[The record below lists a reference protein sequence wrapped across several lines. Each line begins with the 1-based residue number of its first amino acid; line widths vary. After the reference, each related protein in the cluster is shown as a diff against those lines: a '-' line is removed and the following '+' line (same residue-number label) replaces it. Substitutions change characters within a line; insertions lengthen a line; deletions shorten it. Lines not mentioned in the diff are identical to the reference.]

1 MFPLA
6 GYFLSH
12 WLYCGILFKHH
23 EVKTEKLLL
32 SPMNVGGVKRD
43 YPKAV
48 DRYANFNIWE
58 CFALELWNVGICK
71 LEIEIFLCAS
81 NYALVPSTLCQG
93 KRKKITGGKM
103 DYFYGPGR
111 NHLFVPGPVNIP
123 ESVLRAMNRNNED
136 YRSPAVPAMTKTLL
150 EDVKKIFKT
159 TSGTPFI
166 IPTTGT
172 GAWES
177 ALTNTLSP
185 GDRTVSFLI
194 GQFSLLWIDQQKR
207 LGFNVDVVESDWGQ
221 GANLDILA
229 SKLAEDTAHTI
240 KAVCI
245 VHNETATGVTNNLAK
260 VRKILDDYRHPALF
274 LVDGVSSICALDF
287 RMDEWG
293 VDVAL
298 TGSQKALS
306 LPTGMGIVC
315 ASPKALEASETAKSF
330 RVFFDWK
337 DYLKF
342 YKLGTFWPYT
352 PSIQLLYG
360 LREALDLLFVEGL
373 DNVIARHA
381 RLGKATRLAVEA
393 WGLKNC
399 TQKEEWFSDTV
410 TAVLVPPYIDS
421 AEIVRR
427 GWKRYNLSLGLGL
440 NKVAGKVFRIGHL
453 GNLNELQLLGC
464 LAGVEMIL
472 KDVGYPVK
480 LGSGVAA
487 ACAFLQNS
495 TPLIASRI

>member
-1 MFPLA
+1 M
-6 GYFLSH
+6 
-12 WLYCGILFKHH
+12 
-23 EVKTEKLLL
+23 
-32 SPMNVGGVKRD
+32 D
-43 YPKAV
+43 
-48 DRYANFNIWE
+48 
-58 CFALELWNVGICK
+58 
-71 LEIEIFLCAS
+71 
-81 NYALVPSTLCQG
+81 NY
-93 KRKKITGGKM
+93 
-103 DYFYGPGR
+103 YGPGR

-123 ESVLRAMNRNNED
+123 EQVLRAMNRNNED
-136 YRSPAVPAMTKTLL
+136 YRSPAIPAMTKVLL

-159 TSGTPFI
+159 ITGTPFL

-185 GDRTVSFLI
+185 GDRIVSFLI
-194 GQFSLLWIDQQKR
+194 GQFSLLWIDQMQR
-207 LGFNVDVVESDWGQ
+207 LNFNVDVIESDWGA
-221 GANLDILA
+221 GANLEVLG
-229 SKLAEDTAHTI
+229 SKLAADTGHTI
-240 KAVCI
+240 KAICI
-245 VHNETATGVTNNLAK
+245 VHNETATGVTNNLAA
-260 VRKILDDYRHPALF
+260 VRKLLDHYQHPALF

-315 ASPKALEASETAKSF
+315 ASPKALEASKTSKSV

-342 YKLGTFWPYT
+342 YKMGTFWPYT

-360 LREALDLLFVEGL
+360 LREALDLLFEEGL
-373 DNVIARHA
+373 DNVIERHS
-381 RLGKATRLAVEA
+381 RLAKATRLAVEA

-410 TAVLVPPYIDS
+410 TA
-421 AEIVRR
+421 
-427 GWKRYNLSLGLGL
+427 
-440 NKVAGKVFRIGHL
+440 
-453 GNLNELQLLGC
+453 LQLLGC

-495 TPLIASRI
+495 IPMIPSRI

>member
-1 MFPLA
+1 M
-6 GYFLSH
+6 
-12 WLYCGILFKHH
+12 
-23 EVKTEKLLL
+23 
-32 SPMNVGGVKRD
+32 
-43 YPKAV
+43 
-48 DRYANFNIWE
+48 DRY
-58 CFALELWNVGICK
+58 FA
-71 LEIEIFLCAS
+71 
-81 NYALVPSTLCQG
+81 
-93 KRKKITGGKM
+93 
-103 DYFYGPGR
+103 PGT

-123 ESVLRAMNRNNED
+123 DHVIRAMNRNNED
-136 YRSPAVPAMTKTLL
+136 YRAPPIPALTKDLL

-159 TSGTPFI
+159 TTGTPFL

-207 LGFNVDVVESDWGQ
+207 LRFNVDVIESEWGQ
-221 GANLDILA
+221 GANLEILA
-229 SKLAEDTAHTI
+229 EKIAADRAHTI

-245 VHNETATGVTNNLAK
+245 VHNETATGVTNNLAA
-260 VRKILDDYRHPALF
+260 VRRILDEYRHPALF

-315 ASPKALEASETAKSF
+315 AGPKALEASKSAQSVRF
-330 RVFFDWK
+330 FFDWN

-360 LREALDLLFVEGL
+360 MRAALDIIFEEGL
-373 DNVIARHA
+373 DNVIERHS

-399 TQKEEWFSDTV
+399 TQREEWFSDTV
-410 TAVLVPPYIDS
+410 TAVVVPPYIDS
-421 AEIVRR
+421 TEIVKRA
-427 GWKRYNLSLGLGL
+427 WKRYNLSLGLGL

-453 GNLNELQLLGC
+453 GHLNDVQLLGC
-464 LAGVEMIL
+464 LAGVEMVL

-480 LGSGVAA
+480 MGSGVGAA
-487 ACAFLQNS
+487 SAYLQN
-495 TPLIASRI
+495 TIPLIPSRI

>member
-1 MFPLA
+1 
-6 GYFLSH
+6 
-12 WLYCGILFKHH
+12 
-23 EVKTEKLLL
+23 
-32 SPMNVGGVKRD
+32 
-43 YPKAV
+43 
-48 DRYANFNIWE
+48 
-58 CFALELWNVGICK
+58 
-71 LEIEIFLCAS
+71 
-81 NYALVPSTLCQG
+81 
-93 KRKKITGGKM
+93 M
-103 DYFYGPGR
+103 DYVYGPGK

-123 ESVLRAMNRNNED
+123 EPVLRAMNRNNED
-136 YRSPAVPAMTKTLL
+136 YRSPAIPAMTKTLL

-159 TSGTPFI
+159 TTGTPFL

-194 GQFSLLWIDQQKR
+194 GQFSLLWIDQQQR
-207 LGFNVDVVESDWGQ
+207 LNFNVDVIESEWGQ

-229 SKLAEDTAHTI
+229 EKLAADHSHSI
-240 KAVCI
+240 KAICI
-245 VHNETATGVTNNLAK
+245 VHNETATGVTNNLAT
-260 VRKILDDYRHPALF
+260 VRKLLDHYRHPALL

-306 LPTGMGIVC
+306 LPTGLGIVC
-315 ASPKALEASETAKSF
+315 ASPKALEASKSAKSV
-330 RVFFDWK
+330 RVFFDWN

-360 LREALDLLFVEGL
+360 LRAALDLIFEEGL
-373 DNVIARHA
+373 DNVIARHT
-381 RLGKATRLAVEA
+381 RMGKATRLAVEA

-399 TQKEEWFSDTV
+399 TQREEWYSDTV

-421 AEIVRR
+421 AEIVKRA
-427 GWKRYNLSLGLGL
+427 WKRYNMSLGLGL

-487 ACAFLQNS
+487 ACAYLQNNI
-495 TPLIASRI
+495 PMIPSRI

>member
-1 MFPLA
+1 
-6 GYFLSH
+6 
-12 WLYCGILFKHH
+12 
-23 EVKTEKLLL
+23 
-32 SPMNVGGVKRD
+32 
-43 YPKAV
+43 
-48 DRYANFNIWE
+48 
-58 CFALELWNVGICK
+58 
-71 LEIEIFLCAS
+71 
-81 NYALVPSTLCQG
+81 
-93 KRKKITGGKM
+93 M
-103 DYFYGPGR
+103 DYVYGPGR

-123 ESVLRAMNRNNED
+123 EPVIRAMNRNNED
-136 YRSPAVPAMTKTLL
+136 YRSPAVPALTKTLL
-150 EDVKKIFKT
+150 EDVKEIFKT
-159 TSGTPFI
+159 TTGTPFL

-185 GDRTVSFLI
+185 GDRIVSFLI
-194 GQFSLLWIDQQKR
+194 GQFSLLWIDQQQR
-207 LGFNVDVVESDWGQ
+207 LGFNVDVVESEWGQ

-229 SKLAEDTAHTI
+229 SKLAADTAHTI
-240 KAVCI
+240 KAVCV

-260 VRKILDDYRHPALF
+260 VRSILDDYRHPALF

-287 RMDEWG
+287 R
-293 VDVAL
+293 
-298 TGSQKALS
+298 
-306 LPTGMGIVC
+306 
-315 ASPKALEASETAKSF
+315 PKALEATKTAKSV
-330 RVFFDWK
+330 RVFFDWN

-352 PSIQLLYG
+352 HPSNCFMDLEQVWISF
-360 LREALDLLFVEGL
+360 LRKDLT
-373 DNVIARHA
+373 I
-381 RLGKATRLAVEA
+381 LAVEA

-421 AEIVRR
+421 SEIVRR

-472 KDVGYPVK
+472 KDVGYPVQ

-487 ACAFLQNS
+487 ACAYLQNN
-495 TPLIASRI
+495 TL

>member
-1 MFPLA
+1 
-6 GYFLSH
+6 
-12 WLYCGILFKHH
+12 
-23 EVKTEKLLL
+23 
-32 SPMNVGGVKRD
+32 
-43 YPKAV
+43 
-48 DRYANFNIWE
+48 
-58 CFALELWNVGICK
+58 
-71 LEIEIFLCAS
+71 
-81 NYALVPSTLCQG
+81 
-93 KRKKITGGKM
+93 M
-103 DYFYGPGR
+103 DYVYGPGR

-123 ESVLRAMNRNNED
+123 EPVLRAMNRNNED

-159 TSGTPFI
+159 TSGTPFM

-185 GDRTVSFLI
+185 GDRIVSFLI
-194 GQFSLLWIDQQKR
+194 GQFSLLWIDQQQR
-207 LGFNVDVVESDWGQ
+207 LKFNVDVVESEWGQ
-221 GANLDILA
+221 GANLDVLE
-229 SKLAEDTAHTI
+229 SKIAEDTAHTI
-240 KAVCI
+240 KAICI

-260 VRKILDDYRHPALF
+260 VRKILGRATEYLQTSVNLSHIFFLSLDTYFSYSSVTFMECFSCFFIELSDNYMHPALF

-306 LPTGMGIVC
+306 LPTGIGIVC
-315 ASPKALEASETAKSF
+315 ASPKALEASKSAKSV
-330 RVFFDWK
+330 RVFFDWN

-342 YKLGTFWPYT
+342 YKLGTYWPYT

-360 LREALDLLFVEGL
+360 LRTALDLLFEEGL
-373 DNVIARHA
+373 DNVIARHS

-399 TQKEEWFSDTV
+399 TQSEEWVSDTV
-410 TAVLVPPYIDS
+410 TAVLVPTYIDS
-421 AEIVRR
+421 TEIVKRA
-427 GWKRYNLSLGLGL
+427 WKRYNLSLGLGL
-440 NKVAGKVFRIGHL
+440 NKIAGKVFRIGHL

-464 LAGVEMIL
+464 LAGVEMVL

-487 ACAFLQNS
+487 ASAYFQNN
-495 TPLIASRI
+495 TPLIPSRI

>member
-1 MFPLA
+1 
-6 GYFLSH
+6 
-12 WLYCGILFKHH
+12 
-23 EVKTEKLLL
+23 
-32 SPMNVGGVKRD
+32 
-43 YPKAV
+43 
-48 DRYANFNIWE
+48 
-58 CFALELWNVGICK
+58 
-71 LEIEIFLCAS
+71 
-81 NYALVPSTLCQG
+81 
-93 KRKKITGGKM
+93 M
-103 DYFYGPGR
+103 DYVYGPGR

-123 ESVLRAMNRNNED
+123 EPVLRAMNRNNED
-136 YRSPAVPAMTKTLL
+136 YRSPAVPAMTKILL

-159 TSGTPFI
+159 TTGTSFM

-185 GDRTVSFLI
+185 GDRIVSFLI
-194 GQFSLLWIDQQKR
+194 GQFSLLWIDQQQR
-207 LGFNVDVVESDWGQ
+207 LNFNVDVVESEWGQ

-240 KAVCI
+240 KAICI
-245 VHNETATGVTNNLAK
+245 VHNETATGVTNNLAQ
-260 VRKILDDYRHPALF
+260 VRRILDEYRHPALF

-306 LPTGMGIVC
+306 LPTGIGIVC
-315 ASPKALEASETAKSF
+315 ASPKALEASKTAKS
-330 RVFFDWK
+330 
-337 DYLKF
+337 
-342 YKLGTFWPYT
+342 
-352 PSIQLLYG
+352 LLYG
-360 LREALDLLFVEGL
+360 LRTALDLIFEEGL
-373 DNVIARHA
+373 DNVIARHS

-399 TQKEEWFSDTV
+399 TQSEEWFSDTV

-421 AEIVRR
+421 SEIVRR
-427 GWKRYNLSLGLGL
+427 AWKRYNLSLGLGL
-440 NKVAGKVFRIGHL
+440 NKIAGKVFRIGHL

-464 LAGVEMIL
+464 LAGVEMVL
-472 KDVGYPVK
+472 RDVGYPVK

-487 ACAFLQNS
+487 ASAYFQNN
-495 TPLIASRI
+495 TPLIPSRI

>member
-1 MFPLA
+1 
-6 GYFLSH
+6 
-12 WLYCGILFKHH
+12 
-23 EVKTEKLLL
+23 
-32 SPMNVGGVKRD
+32 
-43 YPKAV
+43 
-48 DRYANFNIWE
+48 
-58 CFALELWNVGICK
+58 
-71 LEIEIFLCAS
+71 
-81 NYALVPSTLCQG
+81 
-93 KRKKITGGKM
+93 M
-103 DYFYGPGR
+103 DYVYGPGR

-123 ESVLRAMNRNNED
+123 EQVLRAMNRNNED
-136 YRSPAVPAMTKTLL
+136 YRSPAVPALTKTLL

-159 TSGTPFI
+159 TSGTPFLF
-166 IPTTGT
+166 PTTGT

-185 GDRTVSFLI
+185 GDRIVSFLI
-194 GQFSLLWIDQQKR
+194 GQFSLLWIDQQQR
-207 LGFNVDVVESDWGQ
+207 LNFKVDVIESDWGE
-221 GANLDILA
+221 GAKLDVLA
-229 SKLAEDTAHTI
+229 AKLAADTDHTI

-245 VHNETATGVTNNLAK
+245 VHNETATGVTNDLSL
-260 VRKILDDYRHPALF
+260 VRRILDEYRHPALF

-287 RMDEWG
+287 RMDDWG

-306 LPTGMGIVC
+306 LPTGIGIVC
-315 ASPKALEASETAKSF
+315 ASPRALEASKTAKSL

-342 YKLGTFWPYT
+342 YNLGTYWPYT

-360 LREALDLLFVEGL
+360 LRAALDLVFEEGL
-373 DNVIARHA
+373 ENVIARHK
-381 RLGKATRLAVEA
+381 RLGQATRLAVEA

-399 TQKEEWFSDTV
+399 TQKEEWHSDTV

-421 AEIVRR
+421 SEIVRR
-427 GWKRYNLSLGLGL
+427 AWKRYNLSLGLGL

-453 GNLNELQLLGC
+453 GHLNELQLLGC

-487 ACAFLQNS
+487 ASSYFQNNI
-495 TPLIASRI
+495 PLIPSRI

>member
-1 MFPLA
+1 
-6 GYFLSH
+6 
-12 WLYCGILFKHH
+12 
-23 EVKTEKLLL
+23 
-32 SPMNVGGVKRD
+32 
-43 YPKAV
+43 
-48 DRYANFNIWE
+48 
-58 CFALELWNVGICK
+58 
-71 LEIEIFLCAS
+71 
-81 NYALVPSTLCQG
+81 
-93 KRKKITGGKM
+93 M
-103 DYFYGPGR
+103 DHFYGPGR

-123 ESVLRAMNRNNED
+123 EPVIRAMNRNNED
-136 YRSPAVPAMTKTLL
+136 YRSPAVPALTKTLL

-159 TSGTPFI
+159 TTGTPFM

-185 GDRTVSFLI
+185 GDRIVSFLI
-194 GQFSLLWIDQQKR
+194 GQFSLLWIDQQQR
-207 LGFNVDVVESDWGQ
+207 LNFNVDVVESEWGQ

-229 SKLAEDTAHTI
+229 SKLAADTAHTI
-240 KAVCI
+240 KAICI

-260 VRKILDDYRHPALF
+260 VRKILDEYRHPALF
-274 LVDGVSSICALDF
+274 LVDGVSSIAALDF

-293 VDVAL
+293 IDVAL

-315 ASPKALEASETAKSF
+315 ASPKALEASKTAKSV

-342 YKLGTFWPYT
+342 YNLGTFWPYT

-360 LREALDLLFVEGL
+360 LRVALDLLFEEGL
-373 DNVIARHA
+373 DNVIARHS

-399 TQKEEWFSDTV
+399 TQKEEWVSDTV
-410 TAVLVPPYIDS
+410 TAVVVPPYIDS
-421 AEIVRR
+421 SEIVRR
-427 GWKRYNLSLGLGL
+427 AWKRYNLSLGLGL

-487 ACAFLQNS
+487 ACAYLQNNI
-495 TPLIASRI
+495 PLIPSRI